1 MLARKQSTGGR
12 RVPQGLKPQSSF
24 TGEAARLKSL
34 SKNAIPGSVANEN
47 RPSGAEARADMDE
60 LSGTTKVV
68 PFQNGVLE
76 RLFQQTVKQCPFKAG
91 GDQIYPSCRF
101 EGFSSSGSAEC

>member
-47 RPSGAEARADMDE
+47 RPSGAKAPLILMSLAARLKSLLKNDFLGE
-60 LSGTTKVV
+60 
-68 PFQNGVLE
+68 N
-76 RLFQQTVKQCPFKAG
+76 R
-91 GDQIYPSCRF
+91 R
-101 EGFSSSGSAEC
+101 